1 MKKEESGVM
10 WNETAE
16 RSDYFGSYLIF
27 CDPDRRLRRLV
38 GICLTVS
45 ENFRDKSVLSDAA
58 KAFLCTGLC
67 RFDRRVDRRNFCFL
81 IQKEASIFQ
90 AEDRFCNDPD
100 PAAVR

>member
-1 MKKEESGVM
+1 MKQLK
-10 WNETAE
+10 
-16 RSDYFGSYLIF
+16 
-27 CDPDRRLRRLV
+27 DRIISAAILFSV
-38 GICLTVS
+38 ILTG
-45 ENFRDKSVLSDAA
+45 VLSDAA